1 MSKKNLWMGLVLC
14 VLTHWGHAQGIALSK
29 TDTVATIVAAQK
41 GKRISLRL
49 NSGQELTGV
58 VRDLTD
64 GVVVLESLSG
74 RELFEAAIPF
84 DAVEAVIVRSKP

>member
-1 MSKKNLWMGLVLC
+1 
-14 VLTHWGHAQGIALSK
+14 
-29 TDTVATIVAAQK
+29 
-41 GKRISLRL
+41 
-49 NSGQELTGV
+49 
-58 VRDLTD
+58 LTD